1 MKGNDM
7 SSTTINSDYL
17 TSIAYS
23 LQDIVDE
30 LASLP
35 LDMDNDF
42 YPRGTIVK
50 AKAEQSRFKPKSV
63 WVSLGD
69 GTYKHLTGKKGL
81 IATHSRLD
89 GYVDV
94 VFLP

>member
-1 MKGNDM
+1 MPN
-7 SSTTINSDYL
+7 TTINSDYL

-30 LASLP
+30 LSSLP
-35 LDMDNDF
+35 DDNA
-42 YPRGTIVK
+42 YNYYVRGTIVK
-50 AKAEQSRFKPKSV
+50 AQQEQSRFKPRSM

-69 GTYKHLTGKKGL
+69 GTYKHITGKRGL
-81 IATHSRLD
+81 IAKHERLD

-94 VFLP
+94 VFVP

>member
-1 MKGNDM
+1 M
-7 SSTTINSDYL
+7 SITTINSDYL

-50 AKAEQSRFKPKSV
+50 ASVGQTRFKP
-63 WVSLGD
+63 
-69 GTYKHLTGKKGL
+69 
-81 IATHSRLD
+81 
-89 GYVDV
+89 
-94 VFLP
+94 